1 MKAAIYA
8 RTATIFSD
16 DPSEVQI
23 ARLTALA
30 ESRGLSVLATFS
42 DEGVSGLTSDR
53 AGLTE
58 LLDQLRA
65 PRRAWR
71 VLLVRDVARLSRDH
85 IKLSQLLDEFRA
97 ANCELL
103 VEELGLRPI
112 CQCCSDFTAACPQ
125 IPMEIVASADW

>member
-8 RTATIFSD
+8 RTATILSD

-112 CQCCSDFTAACPQ
+112 CPVLQRLYCGVSTD
-125 IPMEIVASADW
+125 SHGNRRKR